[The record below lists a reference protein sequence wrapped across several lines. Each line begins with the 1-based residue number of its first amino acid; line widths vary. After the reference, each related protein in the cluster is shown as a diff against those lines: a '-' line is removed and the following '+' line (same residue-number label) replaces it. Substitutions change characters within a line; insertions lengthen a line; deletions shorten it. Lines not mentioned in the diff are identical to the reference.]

1 MKSLVINC
9 LCAAVIISFA
19 SCDREGGISERPD
32 DIVATGERLA
42 LFQEIMADFPESKN
56 VKAAKP
62 ELFESATRKEIVLKS
77 ESDVYVTFISEGA
90 SLANTF
96 GWYSYASGAKPANAS
111 AIQMNLLFPHVSSRV
126 LRQGD
131 RLRLGESKFPAGTVI
146 GFFLIIDGWDRGEIH
161 YDRETFYTNF
171 EFNPNGEQQ
180 HVLYKHKELG
190 DIVLSFEDVLT
201 STSSDKDYNDIIFTV
216 TDNTTEAEVTNFDIT
231 GVKEY

>member
-19 SCDREGGISERPD
+19 SCERQGGISERPP

-56 VKAAKP
+56 VKTAKP
-62 ELFESATRKEIVLKS
+62 ELFDGATRKEILLKS

-96 GWYSYASGAKPANAS
+96 GWYSYQSGSKPTSSS
-111 AIQMNLLFPHVSSRV
+111 AIQMNILFPHVSERV

-131 RLRLGESKFPAGTVI
+131 RLRLGEAKFPAGTVI
-146 GFFLIIDGWDRGEIH
+146 GFFLIIDGWERGEIH
-161 YDRETFYTNF
+161 YDRQTFFTNF
-171 EFNPNGEQQ
+171 ELNPNGEQQ

-216 TDNTTEAEVTNFDIT
+216 TDNTTEAEVTNFDVT

>member
-1 MKSLVINC
+1 MKTLFINC
-9 LCAAVIISFA
+9 LCAAVIISFG
-19 SCDREGGISERPD
+19 SCDRPGGVQERPD
-32 DIVATGERLA
+32 EIVATGERLA

-56 VKAAKP
+56 VKTAKP
-62 ELFESATRKEIVLKS
+62 ELFESGTRKEIVLKN

-90 SLANTF
+90 SLSNTF
-96 GWYSYASGAKPANAS
+96 GWYSYQAGSKPTSAS
-111 AIQMNLLFPHVSSRV
+111 AIQMNILFPHVSERI
-126 LRQGD
+126 LKQGD
-131 RLRLGESKFPAGTVI
+131 RLRLGDNKFPAGTVI
-146 GFFLIIDGWDRGEIH
+146 GFFLIIDGWESGEIH
-161 YDRETFYTNF
+161 YDRETFFTNY

>member
-19 SCDREGGISERPD
+19 SCDREGGVSERPD

-56 VKAAKP
+56 VKTAKP

-77 ESDVYVTFISEGA
+77 ESDVFVTFISEGA
-90 SLANTF
+90 SLSNTF
-96 GWYSYASGAKPANAS
+96 GWYSYTAGSKPSNVS
-111 AIQMNLLFPHVSSRV
+111 DIQMNLLFPHVSSRV

-131 RLRLGESKFPAGTVI
+131 RLRLGEAKFPAGTVI
-146 GFFLIIDGWDRGEIH
+146 GFFLIIDGWERGEIH
-161 YDRETFYTNF
+161 YDRETFFTNY
-171 EFNPNGEQQ
+171 ELNPNGEQQ

-216 TDNTTEAEVTNFDIT
+216 TDNTTEAEVTSFDIT

>member
-56 VKAAKP
+56 VKTAKP

-90 SLANTF
+90 SLSNTF
-96 GWYSYASGAKPANAS
+96 GWYSYTGSKPTSASD
-111 AIQMNLLFPHVSSRV
+111 IQMNLLFPHVSSRV
-126 LRQGD
+126 LKQGD

-146 GFFLIIDGWDRGEIH
+146 GFFLIIDGWERGEIH
-161 YDRETFYTNF
+161 YDRQTFFTNY
-171 EFNPNGEQQ
+171 ELNPNGEQQ

-216 TDNTTEAEVTNFDIT
+216 TDNTTEAEVTSFDIT

>member
-1 MKSLVINC
+1 MKSLIINC

-19 SCDREGGISERPD
+19 SCERQGGINERPD

-56 VKAAKP
+56 VKTAKP

-90 SLANTF
+90 SLSNTF
-96 GWYSYASGAKPANAS
+96 GWYSYTTGS
-111 AIQMNLLFPHVSSRV
+111 APSSSSAVEMNLLFPHVSQRV
-126 LRQGD
+126 LKQGD

-146 GFFLIIDGWDRGEIH
+146 GFFLIIDGWEKGEIH
-161 YDRETFYTNF
+161 YDREKFFTNI
-171 EFNPNGEQQ
+171 ELNPNGEQQ

-216 TDNTTEAEVTNFDIT
+216 SDNITEAEVTNFDIT
-231 GVKEY
+231 NVKEY

>member
-1 MKSLVINC
+1 MKTLVINC

-19 SCDREGGISERPD
+19 SCDRQEGISERPR

-56 VKAAKP
+56 VKNAKP
-62 ELFESATRKEIVLKS
+62 ELFEAATRKEIVLKN

-96 GWYSYASGAKPANAS
+96 GWYSYPAGSKPS
-111 AIQMNLLFPHVSSRV
+111 STSDIQMNILFPHVSDRV

-146 GFFLIIDGWDRGEIH
+146 GFFLIIDGWERGEIH
-161 YDRETFYTNF
+161 YDRQTFFTNF
-171 EFNPNGEQQ
+171 ELNPNAEQQ

-201 STSSDKDYNDIIFTV
+201 SSSSDKDYNDIIFTV
-216 TDNTTEAEVTNFDIT
+216 TDNTEETEVTNFDIG

>member
-42 LFQEIMADFPESKN
+42 LFQEIMADFPENKN
-56 VKAAKP
+56 VKTAKP
-62 ELFESATRKEIVLKS
+62 ELFEGATRKEIVLKS

-90 SLANTF
+90 SLSNTF
-96 GWYSYASGAKPANAS
+96 GWYSYTAGTKPANAS
-111 AIQMNLLFPHVSSRV
+111 DIKMNLLFPHVSSRV

-146 GFFLIIDGWDRGEIH
+146 GFFLIIDGWENGEIH
-161 YDRETFYTNF
+161 YDRETFFTNY
-171 EFNPNGEQQ
+171 ELNPNGEQQ

-201 STSSDKDYNDIIFTV
+201 STGSDKDFNDIIFTV
-216 TDNTTEAEVTNFDIT
+216 SDNTTEAEVTNFDIA

>member
-9 LCAAVIISFA
+9 FCAAVMISFA
-19 SCDREGGISERPD
+19 SCDREGGISERPK

-56 VKAAKP
+56 VKNAKP
-62 ELFESATRKEIVLKS
+62 ELFDGATRKEIVLKA

-96 GWYSYASGAKPANAS
+96 GWYSYQQGSKPSSASS
-111 AIQMNLLFPHVSSRV
+111 IQMNILFPHVSERV

-146 GFFLIIDGWDRGEIH
+146 GFFLIIDGWERGEIH
-161 YDRETFYTNF
+161 YDRQTFFTNF
-171 EFNPNGEQQ
+171 DLNPNGEQQ
-180 HVLYKHKELG
+180 HVLFKHKELG

-201 STSSDKDYNDIIFTV
+201 SSASDKDYNDIIFTV
-216 TDNTTEAEVTNFDIT
+216 TDNTNEDEVTNFDVS

>member
-1 MKSLVINC
+1 
-9 LCAAVIISFA
+9 
-19 SCDREGGISERPD
+19 
-32 DIVATGERLA
+32 
-42 LFQEIMADFPESKN
+42 MADFPESKN
-56 VKAAKP
+56 VKNAKP
-62 ELFESATRKEIVLKS
+62 ELFETATRKEIVLKS

-96 GWYSYASGAKPANAS
+96 GWYSYQQGSSPGSASS
-111 AIQMNLLFPHVSSRV
+111 IQMNILFPHVSERV

-146 GFFLIIDGWDRGEIH
+146 GFFLIIDGWEKGEIH
-161 YDRETFYTNF
+161 YDRETFFTNYDL
-171 EFNPNGEQQ
+171 NPNGEQQ

-216 TDNTTEAEVTNFDIT
+216 TDNTTEAEVTSFDVT

>member
-1 MKSLVINC
+1 MKSLIINC

-19 SCDREGGISERPD
+19 SCERQGGIQERPD

-56 VKAAKP
+56 VKTAKP
-62 ELFESATRKEIVLKS
+62 ELFEAATRKEIVLKN

-90 SLANTF
+90 SLSNTF
-96 GWYSYASGAKPANAS
+96 GWYSYQPASKPTS
-111 AIQMNLLFPHVSSRV
+111 TSQIQMNILFPHVSKRI

-146 GFFLIIDGWDRGEIH
+146 GFFLIIDGWEAGEIH
-161 YDRETFYTNF
+161 YDRQTFFTDLAL
-171 EFNPNGEQQ
+171 NPNGEQQ

-190 DIVLSFEDVLT
+190 DIVLSFEDVLS
-201 STSSDKDYNDIIFTV
+201 STASDKDFNDIIFTV
-216 TDNTTEAEVTNFDIT
+216 TDNTNEEEVTNFDIT